1 MKIGRWLRVLNFIG
15 VALMLVILI
24 LQFLPFWNCSDCK
37 SHKEEDKM
45 VSIAEYLWLPD
56 RHKPITEDM
65 TELFKSIY
73 GENIVDDKGKP
84 FKFDVSQIS
93 PQLIV
98 AFICGIL
105 APVAGIL
112 FSKKTLPMLIPF
124 IGSVATLM
132 IFLMSPVMQAGQN
145 WIVSVIV
152 AGVCAAVS
160 GVGIVIGFISWV
172 KVRGRYF
179 GIPRKVPVAQFK

>member
-1 MKIGRWLRVLNFIG
+1 
-15 VALMLVILI
+15 
-24 LQFLPFWNCSDCK
+24 
-37 SHKEEDKM
+37 
-45 VSIAEYLWLPD
+45 
-56 RHKPITEDM
+56 
-65 TELFKSIY
+65 
-73 GENIVDDKGKP
+73 
-84 FKFDVSQIS
+84 
-93 PQLIV
+93 
-98 AFICGIL
+98 
-105 APVAGIL
+105 
-112 FSKKTLPMLIPF
+112 MLIPF